1 MGKTCKLRSSS
12 SSDVCM
18 EAMLDADTIAQAKLS
33 GCRPPH
39 KPRLQTVINSP
50 PQQIWLGVYVK
61 GHLQHRLFSF
71 SGVMPIHIS
80 LGHVPP
86 LVWINHLNHSSVSYL
101 VGGLEHFLFFPSY
114 WEFHNPNWRTPSFFR
129 GVGQPPTRYSWAMAA
144 MAPTIEGLAIPTY
157 ILAQGLQGIQS
168 CRWRC
173 RCGANCWRLA
183 QFGLL

>member
-1 MGKTCKLRSSS
+1 MFKNLCSRRWEKH
-12 SSDVCM
+12 VNYV
-18 EAMLDADTIAQAKLS
+18 AQAAVMFVWKPCWMPTRLHKQN
-33 GCRPPH
+33 CQVVAPPH

-86 LVWINHLNHSSVSYL
+86 LVWINHPNHSSVSYL

-114 WEFHNPNWRTPSFFR
+114 WEFHNPN
-129 GVGQPPTRYSWAMAA
+129 
-144 MAPTIEGLAIPTY
+144 
-157 ILAQGLQGIQS
+157 
-168 CRWRC
+168 
-173 RCGANCWRLA
+173 
-183 QFGLL
+183 